1 MVSRYQKI
9 HITARFWKTSIQMGS
24 NWQVTFK
31 CTCYNID
38 GNWTWPSGYANCYI
52 LVVKKIYLFCGFIRP
67 NIPSQQPKKIS
78 NKISVMKTKDMG
90 ICLMWAH
97 LHTPRNDRFMN
108 LLFFL
113 RVMPFIF
120 NFFSLKYAT
129 RFQDPIYHCPHS
141 PIMHVDY
148 EHNFILFFQ
157 FRNHNVIA
165 SW

>member
-1 MVSRYQKI
+1 MVSRYQKN
-9 HITARFWKTSIQMGS
+9 HNTARFWKTSIQMGS

-52 LVVKKIYLFCGFIRP
+52 LVKKIYLFCGFIRP

-148 EHNFILFFQ
+148 EHNFILFS
-157 FRNHNVIA
+157 NLEITM
-165 SW
+165 S